1 MYTQGITE
9 LALPDKL
16 AAYCPLLHFT
26 LCHQGCFSCVPALPS
41 SEPAHQPFGVFR
53 RLHAGLTIG
62 GDQRA
67 S

>member
-16 AAYCPLLHFT
+16 AAYFPLLHFT
-26 LCHQGCFSCVPALPS
+26 FCHQGCFSCEPALPS
-41 SEPAHQPFGVFR
+41 SELAHQPFGDFK

-62 GDQRA
+62 GDHRA